1 MTEVSLL
8 QLMPQPLRERNLGI
22 RRELRR
28 RLGANGRIGHC
39 DLEHGMSCDAY
50 RMPSQRIFAKTKTCV
65 HNAAVRCRKS
75 RKRCA

>member
-28 RLGANGRIGHC
+28 RLGPNVRLGHC
-39 DLEHGMSCDAY
+39 DLEHDGTYVAY
-50 RMPSQRIFAKTKTCV
+50 RVP
-65 HNAAVRCRKS
+65 
-75 RKRCA
+75 